1 MSAQAGLFDLAG
13 DGRVSRATLRVLL
26 QQFPTGSGLL
36 DREILSGAR
45 VQHKVPLSFA
55 CTNASVGL
63 RPELQSQGRLGT
75 QHMEVTNQSK

>member
-13 DGRVSRATLRVLL
+13 DRGVSRATLRVLL
-26 QQFPTGSGLL
+26 QQFPTGNGLL
-36 DREILSGAR
+36 DREILSGAG

-55 CTNASVGL
+55 CKSASVGL
-63 RPELQSQGRLGT
+63 RPELQSQGILGT